1 MEIPSPPPS
10 LPPPLPLPPPQI
22 TNLRRL
28 LDENTYEIEYEIIG
42 KYDSTI
48 HYNYYDFN
56 PGTTPDIKYECYNA
70 MIDFFLLDVKTFI
83 VEHVICERLHKLFT
97 HPTERLTGKMAN
109 NQLVA
114 SYIVLDFTVFC
125 MRWAHS
131 VITSQDD
138 GIVTKQNK
146 QNKQNNLDKLISGL
160 NGFDNGY
167 TFITSTLSQLF
178 YYTRDPSSPT
188 GLIKEYKLVTR
199 VLSSCI
205 SIQRNLAQVGI
216 KSQLYTFACNRIV
229 TLYIERIL
237 NPSSKLTYTE
247 DFTEDREPWKDSV
260 MNRSEPG
267 IRMMTMKKLHARN
280 KYMMPLLELLT
291 KSKPAWRGGGSNSI
305 YSRRHFRTRRRHTT
319 HRRRRR
325 RATRT
330 RRN

>member
-1 MEIPSPPPS
+1 MEIPSPP
-10 LPPPLPLPPPQI
+10 PPPLPLPPPQI

-48 HYNYYDFN
+48 DYNYYDFN

-97 HPTERLTGKMAN
+97 HPTERLTGKMTN

-131 VITSQDD
+131 VITNEK
-138 GIVTKQNK
+138 VTKQNK
-146 QNKQNNLDKLISGL
+146 LNKLKTGLD
-160 NGFDNGY
+160 GFDNGY

-216 KSQLYTFACNRIV
+216 KRQLYTFACNRIV

-237 NPSSKLTYTE
+237 NPSSKLIYTE

-260 MNRSEPG
+260 MNRPEPG
-267 IRMMTMKKLHARN
+267 IRMMTMKKLHVEN
-280 KYMMPLLELLT
+280 KYMMPLLDLLT

-305 YSRRHFRTRRRHTT
+305 YSRRHFPSRRRHTT
-319 HRRRRR
+319 HRRRR
-325 RATRT
+325 ATRT

>member
-1 MEIPSPPPS
+1 MEISP
-10 LPPPLPLPPPQI
+10 PLPPPQI
-22 TNLRRL
+22 TITKLRRL

-70 MIDFFLLDVKTFI
+70 MIDFFLLDVETFI

-97 HPTERLTGKMAN
+97 HPTEGLIGQMAN

-125 MRWAHS
+125 MRWADS
-131 VITSQDD
+131 VFTSEDYID
-138 GIVTKQNK
+138 TKKKKLN
-146 QNKQNNLDKLISGL
+146 KLISGL

-178 YYTRDPSSPT
+178 YYTRDPSSST

-216 KSQLYTFACNRIV
+216 KRQLYTFACNRIV
-229 TLYIERIL
+229 TLYIGRIL
-237 NPSSKLTYTE
+237 NPSSKLIYTE
-247 DFTEDREPWKDSV
+247 DFKEDREPWKDSV
-260 MNRSEPG
+260 MNRPEPG

-291 KSKPAWRGGGSNSI
+291 KSKPAWRGGGSNTI

-319 HRRRRR
+319 RRR